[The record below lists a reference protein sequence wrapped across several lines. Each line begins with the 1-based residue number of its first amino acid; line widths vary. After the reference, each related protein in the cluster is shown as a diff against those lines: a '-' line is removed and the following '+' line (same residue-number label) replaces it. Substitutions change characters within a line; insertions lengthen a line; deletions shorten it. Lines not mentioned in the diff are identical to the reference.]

1 MAASRDVNPSS
12 RSPSPERID
21 LFTTHNAS
29 SMKTFRSPDGTVWG
43 VQVTNAGASNAVVT
57 FRHPNGGS
65 SRNDRYNWFLS
76 NGPEAKS
83 VTGRLDL
90 KKVAESLT
98 EADLAMLFRR
108 SMAVSPDLTAGGG
121 R

>member
-1 MAASRDVNPSS
+1 
-12 RSPSPERID
+12 
-21 LFTTHNAS
+21 
-29 SMKTFRSPDGTVWG
+29 MKTFRSPDGTVWG
-43 VQVTNAGASNAVVT
+43 VHVTNAGASNALVT
-57 FRHPNGGS
+57 FRHPNAKS
-65 SRNDRYNWFLS
+65 SGNDRYNWFLS

-98 EADLAMLFRR
+98 DTDLAKLFRR
-108 SMAVSPDLTAGGG
+108 SMPVSSSS

>member
-1 MAASRDVNPSS
+1 MAASLDVS
-12 RSPSPERID
+12 RSNRSHSHERSD
-21 LFTTHNAS
+21 LLTTHNAS
-29 SMKTFRSPDGTVWG
+29 SMKTFRSPDGTVWR

-57 FRHPNGGS
+57 FRHPDAGS
-65 SRNDRYNWFLS
+65 SRNDRYNWYLS

-98 EADLAMLFRR
+98 EGDLAMLFRR
-108 SMAVSPDLTAGGG
+108 SMAVSSD
-121 R
+121 RR